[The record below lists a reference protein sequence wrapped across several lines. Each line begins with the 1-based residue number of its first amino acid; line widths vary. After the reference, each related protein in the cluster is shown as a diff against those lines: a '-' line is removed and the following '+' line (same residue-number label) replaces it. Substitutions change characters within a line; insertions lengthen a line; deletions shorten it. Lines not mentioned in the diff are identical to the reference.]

1 MQKVL
6 SSKLLYDGILFTVRQ
21 DEVEIKEKPYKR
33 DIVHHKSG
41 GVGVLAIVDEKIV
54 FVKQYRP
61 AVQEEVIEVPA
72 GKLEPN
78 EDPMITGMRELAE
91 ECGLK
96 AQRLHKI
103 CTMFATPGYCDE
115 QIHLYYA
122 EGVSSLEHKLE
133 MDEDE
138 EIEMIYLSLEEA
150 LLAIQNGVIKD
161 AKTIIAVQYAH
172 ALSLTNKLSA
182 L

>member
-21 DEVEIKEKPYKR
+21 DEVEIKDKPYKR

-61 AVQEEVIEVPA
+61 AVQAEVIEVPA

-115 QIHLYYA
+115 QIHLFYA
-122 EGVSSLEHKLE
+122 QGVSSLEQKLE

-138 EIEMIYLSLEEA
+138 EIELLYLSIEEA
-150 LLAIQNGVIKD
+150 LQGVENGSIKD
-161 AKTIIAVQYAH
+161 AKTIIAIQYAQ
-172 ALSLTNKLSA
+172 ALLLKNEL
-182 L
+182 

>member
-6 SSKLLYDGILFTVRQ
+6 SSQLLYDGILFTVRQ
-21 DEVEIKEKPYKR
+21 DEVEIKEKAYKR

-41 GVGVLAIVDEKIV
+41 GVGVLAMVNDKIV

-61 AVQEEVIEVPA
+61 AVQEDVIEVPA

-78 EDPMITGMRELAE
+78 EDPMVTGMRELAE
-91 ECGLK
+91 EVGLQ
-96 AQRLHKI
+96 ASSLTKI
-103 CTMFATPGYCDE
+103 CTLFATPGYCDE

-122 EGVSSLEHKLE
+122 SDVTPVSKPIA

-138 EIEMIYLSLEEA
+138 EISILTLSVEEA
-150 LLAIQNGVIKD
+150 MDAIEKGIIKD
-161 AKTIIAVQYAH
+161 SKTIIAIQYAQ
-172 ALSLTNKLSA
+172 LLKKTV
-182 L
+182 

>member
-61 AVQEEVIEVPA
+61 AVQEEVIEVRA
-72 GKLEPN
+72 GML
-78 EDPMITGMRELAE
+78 D
-91 ECGLK
+91 
-96 AQRLHKI
+96 
-103 CTMFATPGYCDE
+103 D
-115 QIHLYYA
+115 
-122 EGVSSLEHKLE
+122 
-133 MDEDE
+133 
-138 EIEMIYLSLEEA
+138 
-150 LLAIQNGVIKD
+150 
-161 AKTIIAVQYAH
+161 
-172 ALSLTNKLSA
+172 
-182 L
+182 